1 MGLDPR
7 PNAFQLFS
15 HAVRTKHIPIN
26 IHWDLTYR
34 CDHKCVHC
42 YITERKTDELSY
54 AECEQVLDQL
64 AAAGTFTILFS
75 GGDLFIRPDAMD
87 IIAAARA
94 RRFDVRLNTHGNHI
108 TPQIADRLAELGV
121 AKVSISIYSDVAA
134 DHEAVTLIEGS
145 HKKSVDACRM
155 LVERGL
161 TVSMKTPIMVPNQT
175 SYVGV
180 GKLAKTIGTEWE
192 IDAHIVPDDQSDFG
206 LCDVGV
212 HPTERMLALMHQLE
226 QRDVDVSTWSEFRG
240 ADDTA
245 RTCAAGTAL
254 GYISPDGRLYPCIN
268 WREEIGQ
275 LRRERFDV
283 LWHDSPV
290 VSKQREITR
299 GSYLGDCDGC
309 TFHSTCG
316 YCPGISHAEH
326 GNPGRRSAYVC
337 ERTHVTNSAMEHM
350 GRLQEVD
357 RSVPLPNSQD
367 AHELLAKS
375 TFAERQWA
383 ARQAGLSK
391 PNDRLRPNLIQIEEP
406 SR

>member
-15 HAVRTKHIPIN
+15 HTVRTKHIPIN

-42 YITERKTDELSY
+42 YITERKTDELSFE
-54 AECEQVLDQL
+54 ECLDVLDQL
-64 AAAGTFTILFS
+64 ADAGTFTILFS
-75 GGDLFIRPDAMD
+75 GGDVFVRPDAMD
-87 IIAAARA
+87 IIEAARE
-94 RRFDVRLNTHGNHI
+94 RRFDVRINTHGNHI
-108 TPQIADRLAELGV
+108 TSEIADRLAEIGI
-121 AKVSISIYSDVAA
+121 AKVSISVYSDIAA

-145 HKKSVDACRM
+145 HAKSVDACRM
-155 LVERGL
+155 LVERGI
-161 TVSMKTPIMVPNQT
+161 TVSMKTPIMVPNQS

-180 GKLAKTIGTEWE
+180 GVLAKALGTEWE

-226 QRDVDVSTWSEFRG
+226 QREVDVSTWSEFKG
-240 ADDTA
+240 ADDSA
-245 RTCAAGTAL
+245 RTCAAGTGL

-268 WREEIGQ
+268 WRQEIGE
-275 LRRERFDV
+275 LRKQKFDD
-283 LWHDSPV
+283 LWHGSPIV
-290 VSKQREITR
+290 KEQRTITR
-299 GSYLGDCDGC
+299 GSYLSDCDGC

-326 GNPGRRSAYVC
+326 GEPGRRSAYVC
-337 ERTHVTNSAMEHM
+337 ERTHVTNAAMEHM
-350 GRLQEVD
+350 NLIQVEER
-357 RSVPLPNSQD
+357 RVPLPDSQE
-367 AHELLAKS
+367 AHELLSGS

-383 ARQAGLSK
+383 ARRAGLSK
-391 PNDRLRPNLIQIEEP
+391 ATDRLRPQLVQIVEP